1 MHRVQASPAGPQ
13 LVRLRRPGI
22 TVVAPSK
29 LFLAHHWALARAIVI
44 VLPLILGAC
53 TNGGGGGSGY

>member
-1 MHRVQASPAGPQ
+1 VRHHRPE
-13 LVRLRRPGI
+13 I
-22 TVVAPSK
+22 TMIAPSK
-29 LFLAHHWALARAIVI
+29 LFLAHQSALARVIVV

>member
-1 MHRVQASPAGPQ
+1 MQRVQASPTGPQ
-13 LVRLRRPGI
+13 LVPLHRPEI
-22 TVVAPSK
+22 MVVAPSK
-29 LFLAHHWALARAIVI
+29 LFLAHHWALARAIVV

>member
-1 MHRVQASPAGPQ
+1 MEREQPLRTGPQ
-13 LVRLRRPGI
+13 LVPHHRPEI
-22 TVVAPSK
+22 TMIAPSK
-29 LFLAHHWALARAIVI
+29 LFLAHQSALARVIVV